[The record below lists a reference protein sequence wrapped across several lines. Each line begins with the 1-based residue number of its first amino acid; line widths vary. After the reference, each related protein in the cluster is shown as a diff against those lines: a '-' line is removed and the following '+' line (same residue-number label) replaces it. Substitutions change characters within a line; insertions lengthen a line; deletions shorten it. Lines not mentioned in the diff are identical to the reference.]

1 MDQMS
6 LNFVPGNMLIGKE
19 EDSEERQKGATIMD
33 QMSLNFVPGN
43 MLIGKEED
51 SEERRKVQFLPAV
64 RDGIVDLDLTELI
77 IETLEKVVRANVP
90 EDFVIGVKLSTAK
103 FQAAD
108 VDYDGFMKVL
118 KKVEV
123 CNYDFVELAGGS
135 IEFPLE
141 AAASRESLFSQVM
154 TSAKSHVSNI
164 PIFLT
169 GGFRTVAAMENAIS
183 SGNIDG
189 VGLGRPAASEFVQF
203 LPAVRD
209 GIVDLDLT
217 ERIIETLEKVVRAN
231 VKEDF
236 VIGVKLSTA
245 KFQAADVD
253 YDGFMKVLKK
263 VELCNYDFVELA
275 GGSIEFPLEAA
286 NSRES
291 LFSQVMTSAK
301 SHVPKIPIF
310 LTGGFRTVAA
320 MEKAISSGN
329 IDGIGLG
336 RPAASEFGKKVFLE

>member
-1 MDQMS
+1 MKHWKK
-6 LNFVPGNMLIGKE
+6 LLGK
-19 EDSEERQKGATIMD
+19 
-33 QMSLNFVPGN
+33 
-43 MLIGKEED
+43 
-51 SEERRKVQFLPAV
+51 
-64 RDGIVDLDLTELI
+64 
-77 IETLEKVVRANVP
+77 
-90 EDFVIGVKLSTAK
+90 
-103 FQAAD
+103 
-108 VDYDGFMKVL
+108 
-118 KKVEV
+118 
-123 CNYDFVELAGGS
+123 
-135 IEFPLE
+135 
-141 AAASRESLFSQVM
+141 
-154 TSAKSHVSNI
+154 
-164 PIFLT
+164 
-169 GGFRTVAAMENAIS
+169 IS
-183 SGNIDG
+183 KDT
-189 VGLGRPAASEFVQF
+189 VGLNN
-203 LPAVRD
+203 
-209 GIVDLDLT
+209 IVLFF
-217 ERIIETLEKVVRAN
+217 RAN

-263 VELCNYDFVELA
+263 VEVSCSTINFLLINYQNIFFKLCNYDFVELA